1 MTAIKTARIP
11 YKEQESFFPQPR
23 PFRWVVNAFLPL
35 ALTLTAGIAVLLP
48 TSLPTE
54 GRLTLF
60 AFVLAAILWSTT
72 SINAAYIALGTVM
85 LLVLTGGTS
94 QEHLFEALASDVI
107 WLMIGAFILGG
118 AVQKT
123 GLAARLTRL
132 VVAKANT
139 VSSLL
144 WLLTTVLIPLSFLIP
159 STSGRAAVTLPVF
172 RSITT
177 AIDDKRIT
185 RAIALLMPTVI
196 LVSTIT
202 SLVGAGS
209 HLIANDLLYQI
220 TQQRISFAQW
230 AIYGLPFGIVA
241 SYASCWVIMRLFLDK
256 RRLNRKLQG
265 RQFEPKPLS
274 IPEGKTLAIVILMV
288 VLWCSESWHGFEIA
302 TVSLM
307 GALLLTM
314 PNFGVL
320 SWKEAMKSVSW
331 NLIIFVGAA
340 LVLGQ
345 SLIRSQAAQ

>member
-1 MTAIKTARIP
+1 
-11 YKEQESFFPQPR
+11 
-23 PFRWVVNAFLPL
+23 
-35 ALTLTAGIAVLLP
+35 
-48 TSLPTE
+48 
-54 GRLTLF
+54 
-60 AFVLAAILWSTT
+60 
-72 SINAAYIALGTVM
+72 
-85 LLVLTGGTS
+85 
-94 QEHLFEALASDVI
+94 
-107 WLMIGAFILGG
+107 
-118 AVQKT
+118 
-123 GLAARLTRL
+123 
-132 VVAKANT
+132 
-139 VSSLL
+139 
-144 WLLTTVLIPLSFLIP
+144 
-159 STSGRAAVTLPVF
+159 
-172 RSITT
+172 
-177 AIDDKRIT
+177 
-185 RAIALLMPTVI
+185 MPTVI

-345 SLIRSQAAQ
+345 SLIRSQAAQWIIDNIFVLSGITDTNSLLIILLLLALISLTSHLYMTSHSARAAALVPPILYLASSLQLNPVTVLFLSTLGMDYCLTFPVSSKALLIFCELEDTIYQPSDLLRLSSILLLVHLGLIILFYYSYWHWIGLSL

>member
-1 MTAIKTARIP
+1 
-11 YKEQESFFPQPR
+11 
-23 PFRWVVNAFLPL
+23 
-35 ALTLTAGIAVLLP
+35 
-48 TSLPTE
+48 
-54 GRLTLF
+54 
-60 AFVLAAILWSTT
+60 
-72 SINAAYIALGTVM
+72 
-85 LLVLTGGTS
+85 
-94 QEHLFEALASDVI
+94 
-107 WLMIGAFILGG
+107 MIGAFILGG